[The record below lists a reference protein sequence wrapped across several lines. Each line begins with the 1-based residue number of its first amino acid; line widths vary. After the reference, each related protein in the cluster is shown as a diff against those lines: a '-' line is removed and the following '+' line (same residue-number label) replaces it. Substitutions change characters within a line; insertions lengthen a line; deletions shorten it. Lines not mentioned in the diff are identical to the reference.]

1 MFSYPRERER
11 DKRRDALPAEIT
23 AIVNVTAQLMEV
35 CVCVVTMVPNKRAT
49 PLSPAFNANETSI
62 MDLALDTEQQQS
74 LYSQWI
80 QV

>member
-1 MFSYPRERER
+1 M
-11 DKRRDALPAEIT
+11 
-23 AIVNVTAQLMEV
+23 NVTAQLMEVCV

-74 LYSQWI
+74 LYSQWV